1 MFRSQSPQVIDLKPS
16 VDGVS
21 VNNPPVIVQP
31 DSPHAGVSRSRTGM
45 VWMAVCG
52 AALVGVALIVFMVQN
67 TQSTAIS
74 FLWMTTNAPLSLALL
89 IAALGSAVLTL
100 ILGSVRIIQ
109 LRHQVRAEQRL
120 AGN

>member
-1 MFRSQSPQVIDLKPS
+1 MFRSHSPQVIDLKPTI
-16 VDGVS
+16 DTAPVS
-21 VNNPPVIVQP
+21 DPPVIVQP
-31 DSPHAGVSRSRTGM
+31 DSPHTGVAHSRTGM

-52 AALVGVALIVFMVQN
+52 AALLAVALIVFLVQN

-89 IAALGSAVLTL
+89 ITAVGSVVLTL

-109 LRHQVRAEQRL
+109 LRHQVRAEQKL
-120 AGN
+120 ARN